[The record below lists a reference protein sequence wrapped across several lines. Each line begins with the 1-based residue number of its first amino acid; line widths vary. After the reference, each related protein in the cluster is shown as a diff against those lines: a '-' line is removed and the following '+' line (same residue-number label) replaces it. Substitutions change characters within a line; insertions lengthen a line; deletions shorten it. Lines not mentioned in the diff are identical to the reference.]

1 MMRKTLPLGPRL
13 LLLWVLLCAAWGA
26 SLSASA
32 ASAAGVSGHEA
43 VQVSAKLEAPL
54 VAFNRLALAQ
64 AGEGEGATQGAAS
77 TSEAAHQSGPQRV
90 GALEIELVAD
100 VQQVVPGEPFRLGLR
115 LRHDPHWHTYWRNPG
130 DTGFPTRFDVKG
142 PAGAEYSPIVW
153 PAPERF
159 AIGPLA
165 NYGYEGETLL
175 YRDVVLPADF
185 KGRQARFTVDAEW
198 LICRDVCVPGE
209 APLALSLPVGGSTVV
224 DQALASLFD
233 ESRARAPAMDKPA
246 LSAGWWQRGAEAVMV
261 LPPELVQDK
270 TPGQVTFLPY
280 FAEVIRPVAEQRLV
294 ELSSEPGRFGL
305 VLAVD
310 EQAVRS
316 KAAGWEAEG
325 GILLID
331 GQRPVEVAL
340 QRQTVVPVAG
350 KTLATSKP
358 TEIELSE
365 EPVAGQAGSANGN
378 LLGQLGLNGQQPTD
392 KVAGA
397 ARSGTSA
404 SASGDGADG
413 VGLSASA
420 PATGGITG
428 QAGSAAGI
436 DIKTLLLTMA
446 AALLGGLILNLM
458 PCVFP
463 VIGLKI
469 LSFTEAAAG
478 RPAEARRHAMVFCL
492 GVMTTFVALALL
504 LVGLR
509 SLGQAAGWG
518 FQLQSPVFVSAM
530 ALLFVAI
537 GLNLFGVFEAGS
549 SFTRFGSTPMIGTV
563 RSSYTGSFMTGVM
576 AVVVATPCTAPFM
589 GSAVGFTLS
598 STALEVVLVF
608 AALGLGMGIPYLV
621 LASSNALL
629 AKLPR
634 PGPWLQ
640 TFRQLLAFPMFATT
654 AWLVWVLAIQTD
666 AQGVLMLLIAAILLS
681 FAAWIYG
688 RWQFELRPRQARSTP
703 VWLLLAVLA
712 VGACVALVARMP
724 VVAETPVAA
733 VAGAGPMGTGPS
745 MPCKPGPDGKLAPAC
760 EGWQPWSPERLAAAQ
775 AAGQPVF
782 VDFTAAWCLS
792 CQVNK
797 RFVLEREEMLKVFR
811 DRNILLLRADWT
823 RRDEMISAELARF
836 GRNSVPFYLF
846 YDGSGKAP
854 QQLPELLT
862 IDIVMAAIG
871 NKR

>member
-1 MMRKTLPLGPRL
+1 MIDRMMPKTLPLWPRL
-13 LLLWVLLCAAWGA
+13 LLLWMIVSAACGIG
-26 SLSASA
+26 LPASA
-32 ASAAGVSGHEA
+32 APAGKGDAGQARAAS
-43 VQVSAKLEAPL
+43 QML
-54 VAFNRLALAQ
+54 LAQ
-64 AGEGEGATQGAAS
+64 AAAADPAAS
-77 TSEAAHQSGPQRV
+77 PAPANEGRHQTGPQRV
-90 GALEIELVAD
+90 GSLEIELVAD

-130 DTGFPTRFDVKG
+130 DTGFPTRFEVQG
-142 PAGAEYSPIVW
+142 PAGTQYSDIVW

-175 YRDVVLPADF
+175 AREVVLPAGF
-185 KGRQARFTVDAEW
+185 KGREARFQVDAEW
-198 LICRDVCVPGE
+198 LICKEVCVPGE
-209 APLALSLPVGGSTVV
+209 APLALNLPVGGSTVL
-224 DQALASLFD
+224 DEAMASLFD
-233 ESRARAPAMDKPA
+233 QGRDRAPALGREA
-246 LSAGWWQRGAEAVMV
+246 LSAGWWQRGSEAVLVLPASLTQGKAPAEAS
-261 LPPELVQDK
+261 
-270 TPGQVTFLPY
+270 FLPY
-280 FAEVIRPVAEQRLV
+280 FADIVRPVAPQRLV
-294 ELSSEPGRFGL
+294 ELSSEQGRFGL
-305 VLAVD
+305 ALEVD
-310 EQAVRS
+310 EQAVRG
-316 KAAGWEAEG
+316 AEPGWEKTG

-331 GQRPVEVAL
+331 GQQPVEVVL

-350 KTLATSKP
+350 RTLAVAKP
-358 TEIELSE
+358 TEVELSE
-365 EPVAGQAGSANGN
+365 DGGAAQPAAGNGG
-378 LLGQLGLNGQQPTD
+378 LLKQLDLNGKGRGAAPAGGTPE
-392 KVAGA
+392 AGA
-397 ARSGTSA
+397 AAAGA
-404 SASGDGADG
+404 SAGQPAAGAPAGTQPGG
-413 VGLSASA
+413 VGSV
-420 PATGGITG
+420 
-428 QAGSAAGI
+428 

-446 AALLGGLILNLM
+446 AAMLGGLILNLM

-492 GVMTTFVALALL
+492 GVIATFVALALL

-640 TFRQLLAFPMFATT
+640 TFRQFLAFPMFATA
-654 AWLVWVLAIQTD
+654 AWLVWVLALQTD
-666 AQGVLMLLIAAILLS
+666 PQGVLMLLIAAILLS

-688 RWQFELRPRQARSTP
+688 RWQFELRPREAKSAP
-703 VWLLLAVLA
+703 VWLLLAVLSVA
-712 VGACVALVARMP
+712 GSIALVARMP
-724 VVAETPVAA
+724 VVAEAPVLAA
-733 VAGAGPMGTGPS
+733 SAPANGAGAPGMGGAVP
-745 MPCKPGPDGKLAPAC
+745 PCKPGPDGRMPAAG
-760 EGWQPWSPERLAAAQ
+760 EGWQPWSPERMAAAQ

-797 RFVLEREEMLKVFR
+797 RFVLEREEMLKTFR

-823 RRDEMISAELARF
+823 RRDEVISAELARF

-846 YDGSGKAP
+846 YDGSGQAP

-862 IDIVMAAIG
+862 IDIVMGAIG
-871 NKR
+871 KKG

>member
-1 MMRKTLPLGPRL
+1 MMPKTLPLWPRL
-13 LLLWVLLCAAWGA
+13 LLSWMIVSALWLAC
-26 SLSASA
+26 LS
-32 ASAAGVSGHEA
+32 VSA
-43 VQVSAKLEAPL
+43 VQAAEGRIGSSRAMDAWPL
-54 VAFNRLALAQ
+54 LAQ
-64 AGEGEGATQGAAS
+64 ADNPAAAPVS
-77 TSEAAHQSGPQRV
+77 GKAHQTGPQRV

-130 DTGFPTRFDVKG
+130 DTGLPTRFELQG
-142 PAGAEYSPIVW
+142 PAGTQYSDIVW

-175 YRDVVLPADF
+175 AREVVLPAGF
-185 KGRQARFTVDAEW
+185 KGREARFQVDAEW
-198 LICRDVCVPGE
+198 LICKEVCVPGE
-209 APLALSLPVGGSTVV
+209 APLALNLPVGGSTVM
-224 DQALASLFD
+224 DEALVSLFD
-233 ESRARAPAMDKPA
+233 QARDRAPAAGRQARP
-246 LSAGWWQRGAEAVMV
+246 AGWWQRGNEAVLV
-261 LPPELVQDK
+261 LPASLTQGK
-270 TPGQVTFLPY
+270 TPDAVSFLPY
-280 FAEVIRPVAEQRLV
+280 FAEIIRPVAPQRLV
-294 ELSSEPGRFGL
+294 ELSSEPGRYGL
-305 VLAVD
+305 ALEVD
-310 EQAVRS
+310 EQAVRG
-316 KAAGWEAEG
+316 AEPGWEMTG

-331 GQRPVEVAL
+331 GQQPVEVTL

-350 KTLATSKP
+350 RTLAVSKP
-358 TEIELSE
+358 VEVELSE
-365 EPVAGQAGSANGN
+365 DGGAPQPAAGNGGLLKQLDLNGNGRAAAPADGTPEAAGTAGGAASAAGQA
-378 LLGQLGLNGQQPTD
+378 
-392 KVAGA
+392 AGA
-397 ARSGTSA
+397 AQPA
-404 SASGDGADG
+404 GAGG
-413 VGLSASA
+413 V
-420 PATGGITG
+420 
-428 QAGSAAGI
+428 

-446 AALLGGLILNLM
+446 AAMLGGLILNLM

-492 GVMTTFVALALL
+492 GVIATFVALALL

-530 ALLFVAI
+530 TLLFVAI

-640 TFRQLLAFPMFATT
+640 SFRQFLAFPMFATA
-654 AWLVWVLAIQTD
+654 AWLVWVLALQTD
-666 AQGVLMLLIAAILLS
+666 PQGVLMLLISAILLS

-703 VWLLLAVLA
+703 VWLLLAVLSVA
-712 VGACVALVARMP
+712 GSIALVARMP
-724 VVAETPVAA
+724 VVAEAPALASSAPA
-733 VAGAGPMGTGPS
+733 VPGLGSNGQGGVPS
-745 MPCKPGPDGKLAPAC
+745 CKPGLDGKVPAGC
-760 EGWQPWSPERLAAAQ
+760 QGWQPWSPERLAAAQ

-797 RFVLEREEMLKVFR
+797 RFVLEREEMLKTFR

-823 RRDEMISAELARF
+823 RRDEVISAELARF

-846 YDGSGKAP
+846 YDGSGQAP

-862 IDIVMAAIG
+862 IDIVMGAIG
-871 NKR
+871 KKG